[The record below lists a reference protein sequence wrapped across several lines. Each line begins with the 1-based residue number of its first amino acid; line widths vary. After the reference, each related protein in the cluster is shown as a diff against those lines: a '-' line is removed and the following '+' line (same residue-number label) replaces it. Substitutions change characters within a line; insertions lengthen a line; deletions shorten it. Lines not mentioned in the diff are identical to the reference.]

1 MAGFGKAFDEAFK
14 PASSAAI
21 AGTLD
26 LIKTKIVEDQKKAEE
41 SAQATTINHAAIAAA
56 IASGNKDLM
65 KNTALMVDSIGNSTP
80 EASKLIFSS
89 IQDKIKASQTQQN
102 QQDSY
107 AMRSG
112 GLQPTQPA
120 QMNDWNKSQVESQ
133 MVGQMKQMNP
143 DTTANSP
150 APVSI
155 NGQAYS
161 PIPGFDTPAQVKQK
175 AIQSD
180 AKDIFQGIKEGTQQP
195 DLTGLGR
202 TGLAGEV
209 RAQAAREGFNL
220 KQATLD
226 WTSTKEFAKSLNSQ
240 QQVNLNRAL
249 NSVQASIQPLK
260 ELSTQLDQGGF
271 VPANR
276 LTLNAKLNGIELDSK
291 GMSQSQV
298 QTATKYVTQMNL
310 MRDEL
315 AQGFASGGV
324 PTETGYKLADQIL
337 NPAYGKGQLG
347 AALDQVGFN
356 LNIRRNALT
365 SSGPVLVGGGQQQQ
379 QNQPPAYDS
388 KTQKLQQN
396 SRGEYRVVPK

>member
-1 MAGFGKAFDEAFK
+1 MANFGKAFDEAFR
-14 PASSAAI
+14 PANTTAQ
-21 AGTLD
+21 AGAYD
-26 LIKTKIVEDQKKAEE
+26 LIKQKIVEDQKSNKD
-41 SAQATTINHAAIAAA
+41 QFDATTINHAAIAAA
-56 IASGNKDLM
+56 IQTGD
-65 KNTALMVDSIGNSTP
+65 KNLIRQTATMIDAVGSKNPD
-80 EASKLIFSS
+80 ASKLVFSS
-89 IQDKIKASQTQQN
+89 IQDRIKSQQTQTD
-102 QQDSY
+102 QQASY

-112 GLQPTQPA
+112 GLQPTQPD

-150 APVSI
+150 EPVSI
-155 NGQAYS
+155 NGKPYS
-161 PIPGFDTPAQVKQK
+161 QIPGFDTPAQVKQK
-175 AIQSD
+175 ALVSD
-180 AKDIFQGIKEGTQQP
+180 AKDIFSGIKQGTQAP

-209 RAQAAREGFNL
+209 RAQAAREGFDL
-220 KQATLD
+220 KKATTD
-226 WTSTKEFAKSLNSQ
+226 WISTKEFAKSLNTQ

-249 NSVQASIQPLK
+249 NSVQASIEPLK
-260 ELSTQLDQGGF
+260 QLSSQLDQGGF

-276 LTLNAKLNGIELDSK
+276 ISLNAKLNGIELDTK

-298 QTATKYVTQMNL
+298 QTATKYITQMNL

-347 AALDQVGFN
+347 AALDQVGLN

-365 SSGPVLVGGGQQQQ
+365 STGPILMGQQTTQN
-379 QNQPPAYDS
+379 NQPQYEY
-388 KTQKLQQN
+388 KTVNGVQMRRKV
-396 SRGEYRVVPK
+396 SG

>member
-14 PASSAAI
+14 PASSQAI
-21 AGTLD
+21 AGAYD

-112 GLQPTQPA
+112 GLQPTQPD

-133 MVGQMKQMNP
+133 MVGQMKQINP
-143 DTTANSP
+143 NTTANSSEP
-150 APVSI
+150 ISI
-155 NGQAYS
+155 NGKPYS
-161 PIPGFDTPAQVKQK
+161 PIPSFDTPAQVKQK
-175 AIQSD
+175 ALMND
-180 AKDIFQGIKEGTQQP
+180 AKDIFQGIKEGTQAP

-209 RAQAAREGFNL
+209 RAQAAREGFDL
-220 KQATLD
+220 KKAQTD
-226 WTSTKEFAKSLNSQ
+226 WISTKEFAKSLNTQ

-249 NSVQASIQPLK
+249 NSVQASIDPLK
-260 ELSTQLDQGGF
+260 QLSAQLDQGGF

-276 LTLNAKLNGIELDSK
+276 ITLNAKLNGIELKDTK
-291 GMSQSQV
+291 GLTPSQV

-347 AALDQVGFN
+347 AALDQVGLN

-365 SSGPVLVGGGQQQQ
+365 SGGPTLVGGNQQQA
-379 QNQPPAYDS
+379 PPSYNP

-396 SRGEYRVVPK
+396 SKGEYRVVPK